1 MIFSLSLSL
10 LAFFGPPS
18 TSKRLKFGISRSQHL
33 RLTQLAQFTSS
44 TFLSQSFPHQSRFE
58 RKKGLDLGRNMFIVH
73 VARKVKIVKIY
84 KIVDKNF
91 VKGHAH
97 VVNTNIQLRI
107 Q

>member
-84 KIVDKNF
+84 KIVDNNF
-91 VKGHAH
+91 VKGH
-97 VVNTNIQLRI
+97 VINTNILLRI